1 MIEIK
6 EGIDLDRAIAGV
18 IGLICTQR
26 VLGSDI
32 EFYVDP
38 RDGGREVPRT
48 FKPSANLND
57 SFRAAEAAGLFTAYR
72 DGPEVHLAKTIDGQW
87 EILTGGSEMG
97 YLTREATP
105 ALAICAAILKLEAL
119 KRT

>member
-18 IGLICTQR
+18 IGLVCTQR

-32 EFYVDP
+32 EFYADP
-38 RDGGREVPRT
+38 RAGTLAVPRT
-48 FKPSANLND
+48 FKPSTDLND
-57 SFRAAEAAGLFTAYR
+57 AFRAAEAAGLFDGTR
-72 DGPEVHLAKTIDGQW
+72 DGPEVHLAKTIDGMW
-87 EILTGGSEMG
+87 EILIGGSEMG

-105 ALAICAAILKLEAL
+105 ALAICAAILKG
-119 KRT
+119 RN

>member
-38 RDGGREVPRT
+38 RAGTNAVPRT
-48 FKPSANLND
+48 FKPSVDLND
-57 SFRAAEAAGLFTAYR
+57 AFQAAEMSFRDYTIKKLGTDKYEFECYFKGD
-72 DGPEVHLAKTIDGQW
+72 DGRSRCGEYASPC
-87 EILTGGSEMG
+87 
-97 YLTREATP
+97 
-105 ALAICAAILKLEAL
+105 LAICAAIMKLEEL
-119 KRT
+119 KQT